1 MNRSYRPFVATAL
14 FCGLMTFAAIAGAA
28 AKGDHAFTRVGGVL
42 ACQTAVL
49 LACGFFAMRGA
60 AIGTSV
66 RIAACL
72 PSYAAAALAVGLA
85 LERGLSARYA
95 PDLLVLAVILGFQGR
110 AFAAHISTSLHP
122 VPVPALRSRIVVR
135 LRDGVHPPDE

>member
-1 MNRSYRPFVATAL
+1 MNHSHRPFVATAL

-28 AKGDHAFTRVGGVL
+28 SKGDHAFTSVGCVL

-49 LACGFFAMRGA
+49 LACGVFARRGA
-60 AIGTSV
+60 AIGMPF

-95 PDLLVLAVILGFQGR
+95 PDLLVLAVILAFQGR

-122 VPVPALRSRIVVR
+122 SPVVALRSRIVVR
-135 LRDGVHPPDE
+135 LRDGALPPRE